1 MWLVHNGAV
10 RILLAVCLS
19 RKECNRVVGRTTI
32 VWIRRRRRKRTWIG
46 TIRTDEEEEE
56 EEEKENREDGA
67 EEIEEEGEK

>member
-1 MWLVHNGAV
+1 MWRVHNGAV

-19 RKECNRVVGRTTI
+19 RKECNSVVGRTTL
-32 VWIRRRRRKRTWIG
+32 VWIRRRRRNQTWIG
-46 TIRTDEEEEE
+46 TIRTDEEEE